1 MSIEAG
7 PGYHSGQQYRNK
19 LLADALYIE
28 PDFNLPYGFEAS
40 GITSVITEDS
50 NSFLYIISDD
60 SISANQ
66 DGDDNAEFNS
76 ESPLQLL
83 RINRDGK
90 HSPAYF
96 TLPNS
101 FKGESVS
108 IDGEAITY
116 DINSSTLYILD
127 EGDLDNNR
135 QSKIFSFSLN
145 ENGDIIETNGVSD
158 IVRIETIPDTS
169 EESDNQHESLVF
181 LSESDSILVGE
192 QKSGDIYEYD
202 FRDGVL
208 GSELRIIETGINDLR
223 DLAIVTR
230 DGSDV
235 QYLAALHGKSAVIN
249 GEKNNQGL
257 AYIQLLDL
265 ESGESINSGFI
276 SGDFKNMEGM
286 TFSANEFIF
295 TSDNG
300 SSQEGATYKIRFD
313 DLFPQDYNSET
324 ASSLFFSE
332 YTTGY
337 GSNKYI
343 EIFNPTSSRVELD
356 NYAFPT
362 ISNNTTTWGVYEFW
376 NEFPEGAT
384 IESGDVY
391 LIADPGAEPAIL
403 DQADHLFDCLLYTSP
418 SPRD

>member
-76 ESPLQLL
+76 ESPSQLL

-135 QSKIFSFSLN
+135 QSKIFSFS
-145 ENGDIIETNGVSD
+145 
-158 IVRIETIPDTS
+158 
-169 EESDNQHESLVF
+169 
-181 LSESDSILVGE
+181 
-192 QKSGDIYEYD
+192 
-202 FRDGVL
+202 
-208 GSELRIIETGINDLR
+208 
-223 DLAIVTR
+223 
-230 DGSDV
+230 
-235 QYLAALHGKSAVIN
+235 
-249 GEKNNQGL
+249 
-257 AYIQLLDL
+257 
-265 ESGESINSGFI
+265 
-276 SGDFKNMEGM
+276 
-286 TFSANEFIF
+286 
-295 TSDNG
+295 
-300 SSQEGATYKIRFD
+300 
-313 DLFPQDYNSET
+313 
-324 ASSLFFSE
+324 
-332 YTTGY
+332 
-337 GSNKYI
+337 
-343 EIFNPTSSRVELD
+343 
-356 NYAFPT
+356 
-362 ISNNTTTWGVYEFW
+362 
-376 NEFPEGAT
+376 
-384 IESGDVY
+384 
-391 LIADPGAEPAIL
+391 
-403 DQADHLFDCLLYTSP
+403 
-418 SPRD
+418 